1 MSVGHF
7 GDEAKTTKRNV
18 AKVYRKYVLS
28 YHIFAT
34 QKTLNLLGLP
44 DCRITFNFRDNPL
57 MQLVTN
63 YCSAEWP
70 ALMQLGLPIFAT
82 C

>member
-1 MSVGHF
+1 MSAGHF
-7 GDEAKTTKRNV
+7 GDEAKTTKSNV

-28 YHIFAT
+28 HHIFAT
-34 QKTLNLLGLP
+34 QKTLNLLELP
-44 DCRITFNFRDNPL
+44 DCRITFKFRDNPF
-57 MQLVTN
+57 MQLATN
-63 YCSAEWP
+63 FCYAEWP